1 MKRWLII
8 FAATLVLLGC
18 GVKQPQAVPKL
29 VQSITVVARHG
40 DQVDRRF
47 FNTDEKMQVLLHH
60 IRAIGLRDTP
70 DVDPET
76 IGGAVIEIT
85 LSFSDGTFKAYTHK
99 GDRYF
104 REDNGPWKQIAPEK
118 VQGLYQLLML
128 MEDDPE
134 PKPYCVPPLKAI
146 PKFVD
151 LRHRNLKIK
160 NKKF

>member
-1 MKRWLII
+1 MKRWMIL
-8 FAATLVLLGC
+8 FAAAVILLGC
-18 GVKQPQAVPKL
+18 VAKHQDAVPNL

-40 DQVDRRF
+40 DQTDRRF

-60 IRAIGLRDTP
+60 IRSIGIRDTP

-76 IGGAVIEIT
+76 VSGAVIEIT
-85 LSFSDGTFKAYTHK
+85 LFFSDGSLKAYTHK

-128 MEDDPE
+128 MEADPE
-134 PKPYCVPPLKAI
+134 PGIRSLPHLKGI
-146 PKFVD
+146 LKFAD
-151 LRHRNLKIK
+151 LRR
-160 NKKF
+160 